1 VEGARCR
8 SPRNRLTTVTGP
20 AGKSFT
26 YDAFGN
32 LATRTDV
39 GTLSYFP
46 GSHRLQNVSGT
57 TTVGYSYNLAGDVTQ
72 ITGGTVNGGAG
83 KWGHPLAGP
92 CQVSE
97 RISRC

>member
-1 VEGARCR
+1 MLTNTADRGCRPWVEGARCR

-46 GSHRLQNVSGT
+46 G
-57 TTVGYSYNLAGDVTQ
+57 
-72 ITGGTVNGGAG
+72 VN
-83 KWGHPLAGP
+83 WGQTPFKM
-92 CQVSE
+92 VE
-97 RISRC
+97 

>member
-1 VEGARCR
+1 MLTSTVDRGCRPLVEDTALCR

-20 AGKSFT
+20 AAKSFT

-57 TTVGYSYNLAGDVTQ
+57 TTVGYSYQN
-72 ITGGTVNGGAG
+72 
-83 KWGHPLAGP
+83 
-92 CQVSE
+92 
-97 RISRC
+97 